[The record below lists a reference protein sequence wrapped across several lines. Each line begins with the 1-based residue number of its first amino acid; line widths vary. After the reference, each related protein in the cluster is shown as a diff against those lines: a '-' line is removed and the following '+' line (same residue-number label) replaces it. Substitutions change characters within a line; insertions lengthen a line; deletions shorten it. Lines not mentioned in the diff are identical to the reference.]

1 MQRMTETETQRE
13 RQRDDRQADGR
24 TDGHS
29 FQKDRH
35 SYLYMHENSMR
46 DIQQT

>member
-1 MQRMTETETQRE
+1 MHRMTETETQRE

-24 TDGHS
+24 TDIA
-29 FQKDRH
+29 FKKTD
-35 SYLYMHENSMR
+35 SYLYMRENSMR